1 MAGTGVGKF
10 STTAAN
16 NTGVQ
21 TTNWAEGMAPSD
33 VNNAARETMA
43 HIRAGFNGIADG
55 YVELSLIHI

>member
-21 TTNWAEGMAPSD
+21 TTNWAEGMAP
-33 VNNAARETMA
+33 
-43 HIRAGFNGIADG
+43 
-55 YVELSLIHI
+55 